1 MIAEVI
7 LAIIVVSYVS
17 QVLLFLYGVSHQRDR
32 CSNTSKPFV
41 SVVIAARNEETTLP
55 ECLRALSVQ
64 TYPESLCEVI
74 VVNDG
79 SIDRTQDI
87 CEQFHQQH
95 SNIRSVSAAVMPSY
109 PGKTGALIQGIEQSK
124 GEIILITDADCT
136 VPPTWI
142 ESTVLRY
149 SPNVGIVGGMTL
161 QKADK
166 PFAGMQSLDWAYLL
180 GIASSS
186 TALGTPLSTIG
197 NNLSFRRAAYDS
209 VGGYRALPFSI
220 TEDYSLFQ
228 AVINTGSWEYLYPL
242 DPAVLVS
249 SSPCKRWIDLIRQKH
264 RWAKGGL
271 KMRPIGFLV
280 MVVGFA
286 YHVSIAVSLL
296 SGSFLLASILLAC
309 KFIAD
314 YFFLYRILTR
324 LQQKQELRWFIWFEL
339 YFLLYVVV
347 LPFVVFFGGKV
358 LWKERSY

>member
-1 MIAEVI
+1 MIPEVV
-7 LAIIVVSYVS
+7 LAIIVVSYLG
-17 QVLLFLYGVSHQRDR
+17 QVILFLYGLSRLRDR
-32 CSNTSKPFV
+32 HSNTSKPFV
-41 SVVIAARNEETTLP
+41 SVVIAARNEEAALAD
-55 ECLRALSVQ
+55 CLQALTIQS
-64 TYPESLCEVI
+64 YPEALYEVI
-74 VVNDG
+74 IVND
-79 SIDRTQDI
+79 SSTDRTQDI
-87 CEQFHQQH
+87 CDQFHRQH
-95 SNIRSVSAAVMPSY
+95 SSFQSISAAVLPSY

-149 SPNVGIVGGMTL
+149 APTVGIVGGMTI
-161 QKADK
+161 QKAER
-166 PFAGMQSLDWAYLL
+166 PFGGMQSLDWAYLL

-186 TALGTPLSTIG
+186 AALGTPLSTIG
-197 NNLSFRRAAYDS
+197 NNLSFRRIAYDS

-228 AVINTGSWEYLYPL
+228 AVINTGRWEYLYPL

-249 SSPCKRWIDLIRQKH
+249 SRPCARWIDLIRQKH

-271 KMRPIGFLV
+271 KMRPVGYLV
-280 MVVGFA
+280 MAVGFA
-286 YHVSIAVSLL
+286 YHASLAAL
-296 SGSFLLASILLAC
+296 LFTGSFLLASILLAC

-314 YFFLYRILTR
+314 YFFLHRILSS
-324 LQQKQELRWFIWFEL
+324 LQQRQELRWFIWFEL

-347 LPFVVFFGGKV
+347 LPFIVFLGGKV

>member
-1 MIAEVI
+1 MIPEVI
-7 LAIIVVSYVS
+7 LAIIVVSYVL
-17 QVLLFLYGVSHQRDR
+17 QVLLFMYGLSHLRDR
-32 CSNTSKPFV
+32 RSNTSKPFV
-41 SVVIAARNEETTLP
+41 SVVIAARNEEAALAD
-55 ECLRALSVQ
+55 CLRALSVQ
-64 TYPESLCEVI
+64 SYPQTLYEVI
-74 VVNDG
+74 VVNDN
-79 SIDRTQDI
+79 STDRTQDI
-87 CEQFHQQH
+87 CDQFRRQH
-95 SNIRSVSAAVMPSY
+95 SNFQSVSAAVLPSH

-124 GEIILITDADCT
+124 GEIIMITDADCT
-136 VPPTWI
+136 APPTWI

-149 SPNVGIVGGMTL
+149 SPDVGIVGGMTL
-161 QKADK
+161 QKAVS
-166 PFAGMQSLDWAYLL
+166 PFGGMQSLDWAYLL

-186 TALGTPLSTIG
+186 AALGTPLSTIG

-228 AVINTGSWEYLYPL
+228 AIINTGTWKYLYPL
-242 DPAVLVS
+242 DPAVVVS
-249 SSPCKRWIDLIRQKH
+249 SRPCGRWIDLVRQKH

-280 MVVGFA
+280 MAVGFA
-286 YHVSIAVSLL
+286 YHTSIAVSLF

-309 KFIAD
+309 KLIAD
-314 YFFLYRILTR
+314 YFFLHRILSR

-339 YFLLYVVV
+339 YFLLYVVA